1 MPPIIVPPLSQKDQ
15 ETILKV
21 TLSDHLT
28 SKLMKE
34 NPGMP
39 YSEARRQT
47 LAQDSPFHK
56 LLAEGIERVKEAV
69 ESEER
74 LRVSAQRT
82 SEVLRSAGV
91 KDAPPTND
99 PAS

>member
-1 MPPIIVPPLSQKDQ
+1 MPPIIVPPLSQRDQ
-15 ETILKV
+15 ENILKV
-21 TLSDHLT
+21 TLSDHMT

-34 NPGMP
+34 NPQME
-39 YSEARRQT
+39 YAEARRQT
-47 LAQDSPFHK
+47 LAPDSPFHK

-69 ESEER
+69 EAEER
-74 LRVSAQRT
+74 LNVSARRT
-82 SEVLRSAGV
+82 LEVLRSAGV